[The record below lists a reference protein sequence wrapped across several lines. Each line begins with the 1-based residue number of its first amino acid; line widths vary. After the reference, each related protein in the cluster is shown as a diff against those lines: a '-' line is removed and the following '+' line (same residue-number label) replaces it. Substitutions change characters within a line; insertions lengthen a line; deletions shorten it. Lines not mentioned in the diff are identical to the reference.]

1 VRAATICGLLCSC
14 STTAATAP
22 PLGPLPPQPP
32 QPPLPPLPPLLTLL
46 LQAPALPLPL
56 LPSCVPPEADAAPS
70 EVGASE
76 LMLPPLDVLRLD
88 AGSERGAAVAIAGAP
103 VSEDTGATAGANWPA
118 FAASSSWLREMSSKV
133 RSRLESCSMDDI
145 ARHTRTRS

>member
-1 VRAATICGLLCSC
+1 
-14 STTAATAP
+14 
-22 PLGPLPPQPP
+22 
-32 QPPLPPLPPLLTLL
+32 
-46 LQAPALPLPL
+46 
-56 LPSCVPPEADAAPS
+56 
-70 EVGASE
+70 
-76 LMLPPLDVLRLD
+76 MLPPLDVLRLD

-145 ARHTRTRS
+145 AIRAARAFLESHAAEDTPLFPTELITITVLHGEDPPEASCPGNVTEQSEEASTLPSVPGGKS